1 MSVTLDQVI
10 PWGRS
15 LHEYTRMFNLSDEEL
30 NLRILGV
37 GDGPA
42 SFNTEMNTLG
52 HTVLSVDPIYS
63 FSRAQ
68 IERRIEDNYDTLISQ
83 VERKSD
89 NFAWDFFSD
98 PAHWGQYRLETMR
111 KFLEDFEVGKA
122 QGRYL
127 PESLPTLSFTD
138 SQFDLA
144 LCSHLLFLYSVQL
157 PFDFHRDSIQELCRV
172 SQEVRIFPLLTL
184 NCKKSPYVAP
194 IQSYFS
200 EAGFTVDI
208 CRAPYEFQ
216 KGGNEMMRIRRN
228 GKENNQ

>member
-15 LHEYTRMFNLSDEEL
+15 LQEYTRMFNLSDEEL

-42 SFNTEMNTLG
+42 SFNSEMNALG
-52 HTVLSVDPIYS
+52 HTVLSIDPIYS
-63 FSRAQ
+63 FSRVQ
-68 IERRIEDNYDTLISQ
+68 IEGRIEENYDTLIFQ
-83 VERKSD
+83 VKQNSD
-89 NFAWDFFSD
+89 NFVWNFFSD
-98 PAHWGQYRLETMR
+98 PTHCGHFRLETMR
-111 KFLEDFEVGKA
+111 KFLDDFDMGKM

-127 PESLPTLSFTD
+127 PESLPTLNFTD
-138 SQFDLA
+138 CQFDLA

-157 PFDFHRDSIQELCRV
+157 SFDFHRDSIQELCRV

-184 NCKKSPYVAP
+184 NCEKSPYVAP

-208 CRAPYEFQ
+208 CRVPYEFQ
-216 KGGNEMMRIRRN
+216 KGGNEMMRIRRK
-228 GKENNQ
+228 G

>member
-15 LHEYTRMFNLSDEEL
+15 LQEYKRMFNLSAAEL
-30 NLRILGV
+30 DLRILGV

-42 SFNTEMNTLG
+42 SFNSEMNALG
-52 HTVLSVDPIYS
+52 HTVLSIDPIYL

-68 IERRIEDNYDTLISQ
+68 IEGRIEENYDILISQ
-83 VERKSD
+83 VKQNSD
-89 NFAWDFFSD
+89 NFVWDFFLD
-98 PAHWGQYRLETMR
+98 PTHCGHFRLETMR
-111 KFLEDFEVGKA
+111 KFLDDFEVGKV

-127 PESLPTLSFTD
+127 PESLPTLNFTAC
-138 SQFDLA
+138 QFDLA

-157 PFDFHRDSIQELCRV
+157 SYDFHRDSIQELCRV

-184 NCKKSPYVAP
+184 GCEKSPYVAP

-208 CRAPYEFQ
+208 CRVPYEFQ
-216 KGGNEMMRIRRN
+216 KGGNEMMRIHRN
-228 GKENNQ
+228 G

>member
-1 MSVTLDQVI
+1 MSVRLDQVI

-15 LHEYTRMFNLSDEEL
+15 LQEYTQMFNLSDEEL

-127 PESLPTLSFTD
+127 PESLPTLSSTD

-184 NCKKSPYVAP
+184 NCERSPYVAP
-194 IQSYFS
+194 IQSHFL

-208 CRAPYEFQ
+208 CRVPYEFQ

-228 GKENNQ
+228 G

>member
-1 MSVTLDQVI
+1 MSVTLNQVI

-42 SFNTEMNTLG
+42 SFNTEMNTSG
-52 HTVLSVDPIYS
+52 HTVLSIDPIYS
-63 FSRAQ
+63 FSKAQ
-68 IERRIEDNYDTLISQ
+68 IERRIEENYDTLISQ

-89 NFAWDFFSD
+89 NFVWDFFSD
-98 PAHWGQYRLETMR
+98 PVHWGHYRLETMR
-111 KFLEDFEVGKA
+111 KFLEDFEAGKV

-127 PESLPTLSFTD
+127 PASLPTLNFTD
-138 SQFDLA
+138 CQFHLA
-144 LCSHLLFLYSVQL
+144 LCSHLFFLYSVQL
-157 PFDFHRDSIQELCRV
+157 SFDFHRDSIQELCRV

-184 NCKKSPYVAP
+184 NCEKSPYVAP
-194 IQSYFS
+194 IQSHFS

-208 CRAPYEFQ
+208 CRVPYEFQ

-228 GKENNQ
+228 G

>member
-1 MSVTLDQVI
+1 MSVTLDRVI

-15 LHEYTRMFNLSDEEL
+15 LQEYTRMFKLSDEEL

-42 SFNTEMNTLG
+42 SFNSEMNALG

-68 IERRIEDNYDTLISQ
+68 IEGRVKENYHSLISQ
-83 VERKSD
+83 VQQNSD
-89 NFAWDFFSD
+89 NFVWDLFSD
-98 PAHWGQYRLETMR
+98 PTHCGRFRLETMR
-111 KFLEDFEVGKA
+111 KFLEDFEVGKV

-127 PESLPTLSFTD
+127 PESLPTLNFTD
-138 SQFDLA
+138 GQFDLA
-144 LCSHLLFLYSVQL
+144 LCSHLLFLYSAQL
-157 PFDFHRDSIQELCRV
+157 SFDFHRDSIQELCRV

-184 NCKKSPYVAP
+184 NCEKSPYVAP
-194 IQSYFS
+194 IQSHFS

-208 CRAPYEFQ
+208 CRVPYEFQ
-216 KGGNEMMRIRRN
+216 KGGDEMMRIHRN
-228 GKENNQ
+228 G

>member
-1 MSVTLDQVI
+1 MSVTLDRVI

-15 LHEYTRMFNLSDEEL
+15 LQEYTRMFNLSDEEL

-42 SFNTEMNTLG
+42 SFNSEMNTLG
-52 HTVLSVDPIYS
+52 HTVLSIDPIYS

-68 IERRIEDNYDTLISQ
+68 IEGRVKENYHSLISQ
-83 VERKSD
+83 VQQNSD
-89 NFAWDFFSD
+89 NFVWDLFSD
-98 PAHWGQYRLETMR
+98 PAHCGRFRLETMR
-111 KFLEDFEVGKA
+111 KFLEDFEVGKV

-127 PESLPTLSFTD
+127 PESLPTLNFTD
-138 SQFDLA
+138 CQFDLA

-157 PFDFHRDSIQELCRV
+157 SFDFHRDSIQELCRV

-184 NCKKSPYVAP
+184 NCEKSPYVAP
-194 IQSYFS
+194 IQSHFS

-208 CRAPYEFQ
+208 CRVPYEFQ
-216 KGGNEMMRIRRN
+216 KGGNEMMRIHRN
-228 GKENNQ
+228 G

>member
-1 MSVTLDQVI
+1 MSVTLNQVI

-42 SFNTEMNTLG
+42 SFNSEMNTLG
-52 HTVLSVDPIYS
+52 HTVLSVDPLYS

-68 IERRIEDNYDTLISQ
+68 IEGRVEENYDTLISQ
-83 VERKSD
+83 VKENAD
-89 NFAWDFFSD
+89 NFVWNFFSD

-122 QGRYL
+122 QRRYL

-138 SQFDLA
+138 CQFDLA
-144 LCSHLLFLYSVQL
+144 LCSHLFFLYSVQL
-157 PFDFHRDSIQELCRV
+157 SFDFHRDSIQELCRV

-184 NCKKSPYVAP
+184 NCEKAPYVAP
-194 IQSYFS
+194 IQSHFS

-208 CRAPYEFQ
+208 CRVPYEFQ

-228 GKENNQ
+228 G